1 MREVAARVK
10 GGRAG
15 GGGNFKWSVVAR
27 QVTRAQVETSRLQRL
42 LVVIDAVT
50 AW

>member
-1 MREVAARVK
+1 VAARVK